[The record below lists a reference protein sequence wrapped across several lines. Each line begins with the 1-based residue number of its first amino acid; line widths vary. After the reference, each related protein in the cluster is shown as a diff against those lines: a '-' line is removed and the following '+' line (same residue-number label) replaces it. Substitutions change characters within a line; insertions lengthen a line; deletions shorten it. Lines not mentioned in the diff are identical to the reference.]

1 MITIPDL
8 NRLIETCKFLPLYR
22 NKPAYFDSVVKH
34 WEKKAARKNA
44 SVQTKSKC
52 EIWQSVKK
60 GWEEFRAKS
69 PAMYPSIYMNCA
81 WVDPL
86 DVEIN
91 GEFYHVVQVYEP
103 KRTDDSSTHWGWG
116 IDDGHGHLIQ
126 QWPQLHCEVNH
137 KNYATVDEFLA
148 EYPALLKEL
157 TEHPE
162 NHRNCQSSYKEL
174 YTPEMLVKWG
184 KVDGSQST
192 M

>member
-1 MITIPDL
+1 MITIADL
-8 NRLIETCKFLPLYR
+8 NRLIETCKFLPEYR
-22 NKPAYFDSVVKH
+22 NKPAYIDSVVKH

-44 SVQTKSKC
+44 SVQTKAKLKC
-52 EIWQSVKK
+52 WLAVQKD
-60 GWEEFRAKS
+60 WTAFRAKS
-69 PAMYPSIYMNCA
+69 PAMYPSIYIHCA

-86 DVEIN
+86 DIEIN
-91 GEFYHVVQVYEP
+91 GEFYHVIRVYEP
-103 KRTDDSSTHWGWG
+103 KRTDDASTHWGWG

-126 QWPQLHCEVNH
+126 QWPSMHCEINH
-137 KNYATVDEFLA
+137 KNYETVDEFLA

-162 NHRNCQSSYKEL
+162 NHGNCKSNFKEF

>member
-1 MITIPDL
+1 MITIADL
-8 NRLIETCKFLPLYR
+8 NRLVETCKFLPEYR
-22 NKPAYFDSVVKH
+22 NKPAYVDSVVKH
-34 WEKKAARKNA
+34 WEKKTARKNA
-44 SVQTKSKC
+44 SVMTKARLNSWLEVQKV
-52 EIWQSVKK
+52 WKK
-60 GWEEFRAKS
+60 FRAMS

-91 GEFYHVVQVYEP
+91 GEFYHVIRVYEP
-103 KRTDDSSTHWGWG
+103 KRTDDASTHWGWG

-126 QWPQLHCEVNH
+126 QWPRLHCEINN
-137 KNYATVDEFLA
+137 KDYETVDEFLA

-162 NHRNCQSSYKEL
+162 KHGNCKSYYKEY

>member
-22 NKPAYFDSVVKH
+22 NKPAYFDSVVKY

-44 SVQTKSKC
+44 SAQTKAKLARWV
-52 EIWQSVKK
+52 EVKK
-60 GWEEFRAKS
+60 DWEKFRAKS
-69 PAMYPSIYMNCA
+69 PAMFPSIYMNCA

-86 DVEIN
+86 NVEIN

-126 QWPQLHCEVNH
+126 QWPQLHCEINH
-137 KNYATVDEFLA
+137 KNYTTVDEFLA

-162 NHRNCQSSYKEL
+162 NHGNCKSSYKEF

-184 KVDGSQST
+184 QADGSQSR

>member
-1 MITIPDL
+1 MITIADL
-8 NRLIETCKFLPLYR
+8 NRLVETCKFLPEYR
-22 NKPAYFDSVVKH
+22 NKPAYVDSVVKH

-44 SVQTKSKC
+44 SIMTKARLNSWLEVQKD
-52 EIWQSVKK
+52 WKK
-60 GWEEFRAKS
+60 FRAMS
-69 PAMYPSIYMNCA
+69 PAMYPSIYMHCA

-86 DVEIN
+86 DIEIN
-91 GEFYHVVQVYEP
+91 GEFYHVIRVHEP
-103 KRTDDSSTHWGWG
+103 KRTDDASTHWGWG

-126 QWPQLHCEVNH
+126 QWPRLHCEINR
-137 KNYATVDEFLA
+137 KDYETVDEFLA
-148 EYPALLKEL
+148 DYPTLLKEL

-162 NHRNCQSSYKEL
+162 NHGNCKSSYKEF